1 MNTGPASHTLFSNKD
16 LSKLFIPL
24 IVEQFLELS
33 VGLISSIMI
42 AAVSEAA
49 VSGVSLVEFIMAL
62 LISIFAALATGGAVI
77 AGQYLGNRQEN
88 EARKAGNQLVWLL
101 GCLGLIVMLL
111 TYLMRKFILQ
121 GLFGQISDEV
131 YGHANTYLMIVAVSI
146 PALAL
151 YNAGAVIFR
160 TMGNSRLPMM
170 IMLYMNILNVTGN
183 VILVYVFDMGTSGIA
198 ISTLASRLGAGA
210 IIILLAFNPNHILY
224 LHRTFRHKFDL
235 GMIKRILAIG
245 VPFGLENGMFYFG
258 RLLVLSLV
266 STFGTAAIAANS
278 VGGTIVSFQALPG
291 MAIGLGLT
299 VVVARCAGANDYE
312 QARYYTKKIIR
323 IIYIAQIISSM
334 VILLLLPAIL
344 SAYDLSEAAHRL
356 TTRIVWSHAIAMM
369 LIWPLGNILPV
380 VFRASGDA
388 AYPMRISML
397 TMLFCRI
404 ALAYAFVYWFH
415 MDMLATWI
423 AIYFDWL
430 VKGIIFVWRYV
441 NGKWTRFHATT
452 INQK

>member
-1 MNTGPASHTLFSNKD
+1 MNTALVNHKLFSNKD

-24 IVEQFLELS
+24 IVEQFLEFS

-49 VSGVSLVEFIMAL
+49 VSGVSLVEFVMAL

-77 AGQYLGNRQEN
+77 AGQFLGNKQEN
-88 EARKAGNQLVWLL
+88 EARKVCNQLIWLL

-111 TYLMRKFILQ
+111 IYLMKNFILH
-121 GLFGQISDEV
+121 GLFGQISEEV
-131 YGHANTYLMIVAVSI
+131 YGHANTYLMIVALSI

-160 TMGNSRLPMM
+160 TMGNSKLPMK
-170 IMLYMNILNVTGN
+170 IMLYMNILNVVGN
-183 VILVYVFDMGTSGIA
+183 VLFVYLFDMGTSGIA
-198 ISTLASRLGAGA
+198 ISTLASRLGAAGM
-210 IIILLAFNPNHILY
+210 IIFLAFNPKNILY
-224 LHRTFRHKFDL
+224 LQKTFRHKFDL

-299 VVVARCAGANDYE
+299 VIVARCAGANDYE
-312 QARYYTKKIIR
+312 QARYYTKKIIL
-323 IIYIAQIISSM
+323 IIYIAQIISSI

-344 SAYDLSEAAHRL
+344 NAYDLSEAATLL
-356 TTRIVWSHAIAMM
+356 TTKIVWSHAIVMM
-369 LIWPLGNILPV
+369 LIWPLGNTLPV

-388 AYPMRISML
+388 TYPMKISML
-397 TMLFCRI
+397 TMIFCRI

-415 MDMLATWI
+415 MDMFATWI
-423 AIYFDWL
+423 AIYCDWL

-441 NGKWTRFHATT
+441 NGKWTKFHT
-452 INQK
+452 IRRCS